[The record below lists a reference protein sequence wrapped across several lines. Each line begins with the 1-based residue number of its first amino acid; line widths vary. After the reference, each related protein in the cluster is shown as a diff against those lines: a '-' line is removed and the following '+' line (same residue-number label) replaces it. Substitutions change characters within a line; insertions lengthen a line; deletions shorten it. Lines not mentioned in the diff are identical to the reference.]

1 MPTSDDGREIG
12 DVRHFDFFS
21 RFYDVLVPSADTDTL
36 ERGIDEAE
44 RGVERVLD
52 LAGGTGRVGRA
63 IVGVGRDVVV
73 VDASSGMVR
82 QSPVPGV
89 EGDAS
94 LLPFKDC
101 SFDAVVCADAL
112 HHIADVKGVFD
123 EVGRV
128 LREGGVFVV
137 SEFDPTTLR
146 GRFLTRAEHLVG
158 FDSVF
163 YTPDELEIMTED
175 AGMST
180 RRIEDGF
187 KYTLSGVNQTV
198 RDIKILYNTSCYAD
212 R

>member
-1 MPTSDDGREIG
+1 MTTSDDGRKIG

-21 RFYDVLVPSADTDTL
+21 RVYDVLVPSADTDTL

-63 IVGVGRDVVV
+63 IVGVGREVVV

-82 QSPVPGV
+82 QSSLPSV

-94 LLPFKDC
+94 LLPFKDE
-101 SFDAVVCADAL
+101 SFDAVVCGDAL
-112 HHIADVKGVFD
+112 HHITDVKAVFD

-128 LREGGVFVV
+128 LRKGGVFVV
-137 SEFDPTTLR
+137 SEFDPSTLR
-146 GRFLTRAEHLVG
+146 GRLLSLSESLVG

-163 YTPDELEIMTED
+163 YTPDELETMTED

-187 KYTLSGVNQTV
+187 KYTLSGVT
-198 RDIKILYNTSCYAD
+198 KP
-212 R
+212 